1 MQTKVQR
8 WGNSLAVRIP
18 KAFAD
23 DMGLAEESA
32 IDMELTDGALR
43 LSPASPTYR
52 LDDLLS
58 EVTDDNLHQ
67 EVDTGRAVGQEVW

>member
-23 DMGLAEESA
+23 DMGLAEETA
-32 IDMELTDGALR
+32 IDMELAEGTLR
-43 LSPASPTYR
+43 LSPATPSYR
-52 LDDLLS
+52 LEDLLA
-58 EVTDDNLHQ
+58 EVTDDNLHHAI
-67 EVDTGRAVGQEVW
+67 ETGPAVGEEVW